1 MAQKKEAVQGSRR
14 QSRECALQFLFQW
27 EFQGGSVQGG
37 RELEAA
43 FVLFCRHFERPKR
56 IVSYGMKLV
65 AGFMEQK
72 NKVDE
77 LIRANAKNWR
87 LERMTHVD
95 RNILRIA
102 VLELCFHDDVPAR
115 VAINE
120 AVEMAKMYGD
130 SDSPS
135 FINGILDSVNR
146 TVHNDA

>member
-1 MAQKKEAVQGSRR
+1 MAQKKAIQGSRR

-27 EFQGGSVQGG
+27 EFQGGSVQESQ
-37 RELEAA
+37 ELEDA
-43 FVLFCRHFERPKR
+43 FVQFCLHFERPKR
-56 IVSYGMKLV
+56 VVAYGQKLV
-65 AGFMEQK
+65 AGFMAQK

-87 LERMTHVD
+87 MERMTHVD

-146 TVHNDA
+146 AVHFDA